1 MIHRTRRMHWTA
13 GFRVCFVLDVI
24 GPSPVMRS
32 VRPHHV
38 THMKAKAPKWKI
50 PKNLQ
55 ELIDADSPDGDGMWE
70 DDSWDPIL
78 LTVMAGTSY
87 GGRDIPLS
95 WQIEFQP
102 DDERF
107 EAANKEIE
115 ALGLEPDGYGWA
127 KLIEAVFAKD
137 HPKLADELH
146 FGDTETDACVVWVE
160 SESTCKILVERVWS
174 LIHVSC
180 IALH

>member
-1 MIHRTRRMHWTA
+1 
-13 GFRVCFVLDVI
+13 
-24 GPSPVMRS
+24 
-32 VRPHHV
+32 
-38 THMKAKAPKWKI
+38 MKAKSPKWKI

-55 ELIDADSPDGDGMWE
+55 QLIDADSPDGDGMWE

-87 GGRDIPLS
+87 GGRNIPLS

-102 DDERF
+102 EDERL

-115 ALGLEPDGYGWA
+115 ALGQQPDGYGWA

-137 HPKLADELH
+137 HPKLADQ
-146 FGDTETDACVVWVE
+146 
-160 SESTCKILVERVWS
+160 
-174 LIHVSC
+174 
-180 IALH
+180 